1 MDWMPVSLTKPIFLL
16 FWLSIPVIWIMITRS
31 SLRNEGRLSRIL
43 IGGLRSL
50 LIVILGLALSDP
62 RIMRYSDR
70 VNLFFCLDVSKSVRD
85 EGEKVAMDFM
95 KRTTID
101 MNEEDRAGLIIF
113 GREPS
118 LEIDLKGD
126 FDPNTLKSQVNTNFT
141 NIYEALQMAIGKLPQ
156 KGKNRI
162 VLFSDG
168 NQNLEDSIEMAF
180 LASSLGIEIY
190 PVPITSWFKKNEVFM
205 EKLETP
211 PTVLLETP
219 FDIRLLVMSTR
230 ESEAGLVLLRNGKL
244 LANQGVK
251 LGSGK
256 NVFRFSD
263 TLKEQGLYLYKAVI
277 NAAEDNVSEN
287 NEGLS
292 FTHGTRKSE
301 ILYLSGEKRQAHHL
315 ARALRAQGL
324 NIVLKGI
331 EDLPRS
337 IHGLIN
343 YNAIIFDNVSAHSL
357 SFTAMESLEMYVKDI
372 GGGLVMIGGD
382 KSFGVGHYKRT
393 PVEKALP
400 VFMDV
405 PTTLEF
411 PSFCLILVMDK
422 SSSMAGSINGKSKL
436 EGAKIAAF
444 STVEMLNPTD
454 RVGILAFDT
463 EFQWIVP
470 ITQAKERRK
479 IANRLST
486 LKESGGTHL
495 YSGLKEAFRVL
506 KEVRAAKKHVIV
518 LSDGLT
524 KKADFRSLLRSM
536 REVRTTVST
545 VAVGDDS
552 DVKLMKAIAEWGGGR
567 SYYTNDAENIP
578 RIFVSETKT
587 AAKRIIVEKAMQPYA
602 AMQGEMILGIP
613 FDELPL
619 VNGLIITYPKPGA
632 RVLLKTQEGPLL
644 VAWPY
649 GLGRSVAFTSDLSGR
664 WGKDWVLWDHY
675 GKFVSQMV
683 KWAQRKESPRNYAVN
698 IGRRG
703 EEGTFTVDVTDDQ
716 NRFVNNLDLKIKVLF
731 PSETDRTISL
741 EQVAPGRYH
750 VSFPSGQIGEYY
762 LNLFST
768 DAKGFSQSQIFGY
781 GIPYADEYNSR
792 GVNYALLK
800 GMALITNGRLLKP
813 QEDSVNL
820 FTTNSETKE
829 YGGRLWPYL
838 VLASLLL
845 LMADVIV
852 RKLQSLGRIT

>member
-1 MDWMPVSLTKPIFLL
+1 MPFSLTKPIFLL
-16 FWLSIPVIWIMITRS
+16 FWLFIPVIWIMITRS
-31 SLRNEGRLSRIL
+31 SLRNEGRLSLLL

-50 LIVILGLALSDP
+50 LIVTLGLALSDP
-62 RIMRYSDR
+62 RIMKYSDR
-70 VNLFFCLDVSKSVRD
+70 VNLFFCLDVSGSVSG
-85 EGEKVAMDFM
+85 EGEKVAMEFM
-95 KRTTID
+95 KRTTVD

-113 GREPS
+113 GKEPS
-118 LEIDLKGD
+118 LEIDLKSD
-126 FDPNTLKSQVNTNFT
+126 FDPNILKSQVNTNFS
-141 NIYEALQMAIGKLPQ
+141 NIYKSLEMAIGKLPQ

-168 NQNLEDSIEMAF
+168 NQNLEDSVEMAF

-190 PVPITSWFKKNEVFM
+190 PVPITSWFKKNEVFI

-211 PTVLLETP
+211 PTVPLETP
-219 FDIRLLVMSTR
+219 FDIRLLVISTK

-251 LGSGK
+251 LESGK

-263 TLKEQGLYLYKAVI
+263 TLKKQGLYLYKAVI
-277 NAAEDNVSEN
+277 NVPEDIVFEN

-292 FTHGTRKSE
+292 FTQGTRKSE
-301 ILYLSGEKRQAHHL
+301 VLYLGGEKRQVHHL
-315 ARALRAQGL
+315 AQALRAQGL
-324 NIVLKGI
+324 SIVRKRI

-337 IHGLIN
+337 INGLID
-343 YNAIIFDNVSAHSL
+343 YSAIILDNVSAHSL
-357 SFTAMESLEMYVKDI
+357 SYTAMENFEKYVKDI

-382 KSFGVGHYKRT
+382 KSFGAGHYKRT

-411 PSFCLILVMDK
+411 PSLCLILVIDK
-422 SSSMAGSINGKSKL
+422 SNSMAENINRKSKL

-444 STVEMLNPTD
+444 STVEMLNPID
-454 RVGILAFDT
+454 KIGILAFDS

-470 ITQAKERRK
+470 ITEAKERRK
-479 IANRLST
+479 IAHELST
-486 LKESGGTHL
+486 LKESGGTDL
-495 YSGLKEAFRVL
+495 YPGFNEAFRVL
-506 KEVRAAKKHVIV
+506 KEVRASKKHVIV

-524 KKADFRSLLRSM
+524 KKADFRSLVRSM
-536 REVRTTVST
+536 GEIGITVST

-578 RIFVSETKT
+578 RIFVSETKI
-587 AAKRIIVEKAMQPYA
+587 AAKKIIVEKAMQPHA
-602 AMQGEMILGIP
+602 GMQGEMILGIP
-613 FDELPL
+613 HDELPL
-619 VNGLIITYPKPGA
+619 VHGLIITYPKSGA

-644 VAWPY
+644 VAWPF

-683 KWAQRKESPRNYAVN
+683 KWAQRKEAPRNYIVN
-698 IGRRG
+698 IDRKGG
-703 EEGTFTVDVTDDQ
+703 EGSFTVDVIDDQ

-731 PSETDRTISL
+731 PSRADQTISL
-741 EQVAPGRYH
+741 GQVSPGRYH
-750 VSFPSGQIGEYY
+750 VSFPAEQTGEYY

-781 GIPYADEYNSR
+781 GIPYADEFNSR
-792 GVNYALLK
+792 GVNYDLLK
-800 GMALITNGRLLKP
+800 SMASITNGRLLKP
-813 QEDSVNL
+813 EEEPVDL
-820 FTTNSETKE
+820 FSTNSVAKE

-845 LMADVIV
+845 LMADVVV